1 MILLLYLI
9 RLLAQLNE
17 IMREKF
23 PAQFLTMKDPHQEDS
38 SHHQD
43 RHRQPHCWVS
53 FLTKVRCLSL
63 PLCRGSEKAQ
73 SVENMHMVTAFVLI
87 TFLTAETQIPE
98 KGRVC
103 LVREWQWYSPFWK
116 GSTVRL
122 LVTLHLRS
130 GQTDRHAPLLTW
142 FPCSFPHFYS
152 TEHPDYI

>member
-1 MILLLYLI
+1 
-9 RLLAQLNE
+9 
-17 IMREKF
+17 
-23 PAQFLTMKDPHQEDS
+23 MKDPHQEDS
-38 SHHQD
+38 SHHQED
-43 RHRQPHCWVS
+43 RHCWVS

-73 SVENMHMVTAFVLI
+73 SVENMHTVTAFVLI

-103 LVREWQWYSPFWK
+103 LVRGWQWYSPFWK

-130 GQTDRHAPLLTW
+130 GQTDMH
-142 FPCSFPHFYS
+142 PCSPGFLARF
-152 TEHPDYI
+152 